1 MGILINQAEG
11 QSEAKTVLVMKQ
23 QPIMFAGT
31 GDIGHFCGL
40 DNTHVLPVFR
50 HDYSRGLVLS

>member
-1 MGILINQAEG
+1 MDILINETEG
-11 QSEAKTVLVMKQ
+11 QTEAKTVLVMKQ

-40 DNTHVLPVFR
+40 DNTHVLLVFR
-50 HDYSRGLVLS
+50 HDYSRVLVLS